1 MGVKIYTRTGDA
13 GETSLFGGGRV
24 LKNDARVAAYGEV
37 DELNAALGVAVA
49 NLAADHPLARE
60 IEDIQK
66 DLFGVGGEIAAATEK
81 ARQKLRGLVGEE
93 RILDLETSID
103 RMEETLPKLTRFI
116 LPGGGKA
123 AASLHVARTICR
135 RAERSIVGLGER
147 APRGEVLRYM
157 NRLADWL
164 FVAARA
170 ANQGE
175 GRSDILW

>member
-1 MGVKIYTRTGDA
+1 MKIYTRTGDA
-13 GETSLFGGGRV
+13 GQTSLFGGGRV
-24 LKNDARVAAYGEV
+24 SKHDARVAAYGDV

-49 NLAADHPLARE
+49 NMAPDDPLARE
-60 IEDIQK
+60 IEDIQR
-66 DLFGVGGEIAAATEK
+66 DLFGVGGEIAAANAK
-81 ARQKLRGLVGEE
+81 AREKLRGLVGDE
-93 RILDLETSID
+93 RVRDLEVSID
-103 RMEETLPKLTRFI
+103 RMEEHLPKLTRFI

-135 RAERSIVGLGER
+135 RAERSIVGLGED

-170 ANQGE
+170 ANHAE

>member
-1 MGVKIYTRTGDA
+1 MKIYTRTGDA
-13 GETSLFGGGRV
+13 GQTSLFGGGRV
-24 LKNDARVAAYGEV
+24 SKNDARVAAYGDV

-49 NLAADHPLARE
+49 NLGPDDPLARE
-60 IEDIQK
+60 IEDIQR
-66 DLFGVGGEIAAATEK
+66 DLFGVGGEIAAANAK
-81 ARQKLRGLVGEE
+81 AREKLRGLVGDD
-93 RILDLETSID
+93 RVHDLEVSID
-103 RMEETLPKLTRFI
+103 RLEERLPKLTRFI

-135 RAERSIVGLGER
+135 RAERSIVGLGEE

-170 ANQGE
+170 ANHAE